1 MHFLV
6 WRLPVISKKEKQIA
20 KEIDRGP
27 SIVLLCVL
35 SLPLRISPNLMKWS
49 ALPEPVLLQRA
60 FLFGITG
67 ILLGTVS
74 LLNTQLRLLDAP
86 MGPLNGVSL
95 LLQFFGIGLAIIVL
109 RRPKVAVEF
118 KEKSQL
124 MILILA
130 VALLF
135 FIFSL

>member
-1 MHFLV
+1 MN
-6 WRLPVISKKEKQIA
+6 WS
-20 KEIDRGP
+20 
-27 SIVLLCVL
+27 
-35 SLPLRISPNLMKWS
+35 SLPES
-49 ALPEPVLLQRA
+49 VLLQRS

-67 ILLGTVS
+67 ILLGTAS
-74 LLNTQLRLLDAP
+74 LLNTKLHLLDAP
-86 MGPLNGVSL
+86 MGPLNGTSIF
-95 LLQFFGIGLAIIVL
+95 LQFFGLGLAALVL
-109 RRPKVAVEF
+109 RKKKIVTEY

>member
-1 MHFLV
+1 M
-6 WRLPVISKKEKQIA
+6 
-20 KEIDRGP
+20 
-27 SIVLLCVL
+27 
-35 SLPLRISPNLMKWS
+35 NWS
-49 ALPEPVLLQRA
+49 SLPEPTLLQRA

-67 ILLGTVS
+67 ILLGTIS

-95 LLQFFGIGLAIIVL
+95 LLQFFAIGLAILVL
-109 RRPKVAVEF
+109 KKKKVATEY

-124 MILILA
+124 MLLILT

>member
-1 MHFLV
+1 
-6 WRLPVISKKEKQIA
+6 
-20 KEIDRGP
+20 
-27 SIVLLCVL
+27 
-35 SLPLRISPNLMKWS
+35 MKWTDQ
-49 ALPEPVLLQRA
+49 PEPVLLQRA

-67 ILLGTVS
+67 IILGTLS
-74 LLNTQLRLLDAP
+74 ILNSIYHLLKAP
-86 MGPLNGVSL
+86 MGPLNGASL
-95 LLQFFGIGLAIIVL
+95 LLQIIGLSLAVL
-109 RRPKVAVEF
+109 VLKKRKLAQEY